1 MQVSGCYELKHH
13 GHVITNCSPPAG
25 WHHKSLL
32 LTAPKMGPSSDVVGT
47 RGLSKVRV
55 VSAQEASN
63 WLRRRGACSMESP
76 AEVAYYWVGGGMRGM
91 VEGVGWDGW
100 VGWWGDGW
108 DGA

>member
-1 MQVSGCYELKHH
+1 
-13 GHVITNCSPPAG
+13 
-25 WHHKSLL
+25 
-32 LTAPKMGPSSDVVGT
+32 MGPSSDVVGT

>member
-1 MQVSGCYELKHH
+1 
-13 GHVITNCSPPAG
+13 
-25 WHHKSLL
+25 
-32 LTAPKMGPSSDVVGT
+32 MGPSSDVVGR

-76 AEVAYYWVGGGMRGM
+76 AEVAYYWVGGVGGTVGWDGGGMRGM

-100 VGWWGDGW
+100 GQLRGMVG
-108 DGA
+108 